1 MYRIIICVYTYVYV
15 YKDIIHTEYICTVY
29 IYKLLYNHIYII
41 NHHNQSYTYTYITQT
56 CTVID
61 YHIPKT
67 TNDSDQEILGAR
79 KLLANVDQI
88 QDVLQ

>member
-1 MYRIIICVYTYVYV
+1 MSYIYIC
-15 YKDIIHTEYICTVY
+15 TEYICTLYTLY
-29 IYKLLYNHIYII
+29 IY
-41 NHHNQSYTYTYITQT
+41 HNQSCDSVYITYT

-61 YHIPKT
+61 YHTLPKT

-88 QDVLQ
+88 QDVLR